1 MKVNHENAPHIVLVT
16 TDVRICELKSN
27 GELVPVTKNKP
38 LIVKR
43 RFNNLMEAKID
54 EAEALKYMLEMSK
67 EQEEAEKRGE
77 NA

>member
-16 TDVRICELKSN
+16 TDIRVCELKSN

-38 LIVKR
+38 FIVKR
-43 RFNNLMEAKID
+43 RFNNLIEAKID
-54 EAEALKYMLEMSK
+54 EAEGLKNMLEMAK
-67 EQEEAEKRGE
+67 EQEEAEKLGR

>member
-27 GELVPVTKNKP
+27 GDLVPVTKNKP
-38 LIVKR
+38 FIVKR
-43 RFNNLMEAKID
+43 RFDNLAEAKID
-54 EAEALKYMLEMSK
+54 EATALKCMLEMAK